1 MDAGTV
7 GRGQRPGAGTYPR
20 IRSGAVL
27 GGGPGGTPAA
37 AAAGTRGTVKDAV
50 SARGASGAVATATG
64 LQSGLPATDT
74 ARGGRVGEVGRNTPD
89 VARTPGAEGGNRVRV
104 GAHGSKQGNGPQKGG
119 RAVVLLRQ
127 EIGDV
132 LRDARRQQGRTLR
145 EVSSMARVSLGY
157 LSEVE
162 RGQKEASSELIASI
176 CGALEMPLSSVMR
189 EVTERVAAAEGLPSV
204 PEVQVPDTVPDGL
217 ADGLVSAA

>member
-1 MDAGTV
+1 
-7 GRGQRPGAGTYPR
+7 
-20 IRSGAVL
+20 
-27 GGGPGGTPAA
+27 
-37 AAAGTRGTVKDAV
+37 
-50 SARGASGAVATATG
+50 
-64 LQSGLPATDT
+64 
-74 ARGGRVGEVGRNTPD
+74 
-89 VARTPGAEGGNRVRV
+89 
-104 GAHGSKQGNGPQKGG
+104 
-119 RAVVLLRQ
+119 VVLLRQ

-189 EVTERVAAAEGLPSV
+189 EVTERVAAAEGV
-204 PEVQVPDTVPDGL
+204 PVVPAVEVPDTVPDGL
-217 ADGLVSAA
+217 AAGLVSAA